1 MAKGE
6 SGRIV
11 VEVSPELKCEL
22 YSALALQNKTL
33 KEWFLECSRAYLA
46 ERAGEAKQSSKRKPS
61 KGAGR

>member
-11 VEVSPELKCEL
+11 VEVSPELKREL
-22 YSALALQNKTL
+22 YSALALENKTL
-33 KEWFLECSRAYLA
+33 KEWFLECSRAYLT
-46 ERAGEAKQSSKRKPS
+46 ERAGEAKRSSKRKPS